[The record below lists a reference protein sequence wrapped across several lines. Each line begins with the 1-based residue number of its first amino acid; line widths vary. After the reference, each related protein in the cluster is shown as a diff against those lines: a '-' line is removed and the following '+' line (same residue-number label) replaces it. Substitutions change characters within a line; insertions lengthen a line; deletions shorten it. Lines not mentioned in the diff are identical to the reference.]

1 MGKATVHPL
10 DPLTADEIRQC
21 AQACKD
27 HGAGAGIRDLRFN
40 VISLKVR
47 PAPFTCSTNQPCRP
61 RSCPRICSALQ
72 EPEKAALLKH
82 GRDSSVVP
90 ARLAQCFIQVPGKGA
105 VYVAIVQLHTGGHAK
120 VLAWDQV
127 SHAGSLEPKPI
138 M

>member
-10 DPLTADEIRQC
+10 DPLTAEEIRQC

-47 PAPFTCSTNQPCRP
+47 SARHVLK
-61 RSCPRICSALQ
+61 RSALQASHPHPGTALQ

-90 ARLAQCFIQVPGKGA
+90 ARLAQCILQAPGKGA
-105 VYVAIVQLHTGGHAK
+105 VYVAIVQLHAGGSPK

-127 SHAGSLEPKPI
+127 SHAGSPESKPV